1 MGDEKLKM
9 KNKKIL
15 PTLLYTFGLLLVAL
29 FFVTILSDILYIS
42 RYVELIILCSSC
54 LFIYFG
60 GITLSKSVKNNEP
73 MKRNIKIFFVI
84 YLILLITLVLFDK
97 DSRNTFTL
105 IFLASKER
113 LNNYLSNKANLIPFA
128 TITEYFDSNYAIIGK
143 SLFFENV
150 YGNFIMTS
158 PFAFFLP
165 MIFDKQ
171 KKFKNFLIA
180 IIAIVI
186 GIEILQLLTLSGAFD
201 IDDFILNVSGS
212 LVMYGIL
219 KIDCI
224 NKLIRNVFLLEKN
237 KLNIKKILLVM
248 GVVCVCVFSSM
259 LVFKII
265 LDKCYSNYDNSW
277 YLSNPIIKFKYDE
290 VCSSNNKFYED
301 DEHEYYLEC
310 YDADKFI
317 AIVDNEE
324 YTITDLLDNSK
335 YTTNIKQVLK
345 YMKID
350 KIKYDVKDK

>member
-1 MGDEKLKM
+1 
-9 KNKKIL
+9 
-15 PTLLYTFGLLLVAL
+15 
-29 FFVTILSDILYIS
+29 
-42 RYVELIILCSSC
+42 
-54 LFIYFG
+54 
-60 GITLSKSVKNNEP
+60 

-113 LNNYLSNKANLIPFA
+113 INNYLSNKVNLIPFA

-158 PFAFFLP
+158 PFTFFLP

-171 KKFKNFLIA
+171 KKFKNFLIT

-248 GVVCVCVFSSM
+248 GVVCVCVFS
-259 LVFKII
+259 
-265 LDKCYSNYDNSW
+265 
-277 YLSNPIIKFKYDE
+277 
-290 VCSSNNKFYED
+290 
-301 DEHEYYLEC
+301 
-310 YDADKFI
+310 
-317 AIVDNEE
+317 
-324 YTITDLLDNSK
+324 
-335 YTTNIKQVLK
+335 
-345 YMKID
+345 
-350 KIKYDVKDK
+350 